1 MGRSF
6 KKLYTNKEDFIAYK
20 NQNFH
25 KNKKTLIWFGGLNS
39 DMDGT
44 KAIFLSNLS
53 KKNKINFC
61 RFDYFGHGKS
71 SKRFEDCVISDWLNS
86 GLKII
91 DEVIGTDAILIG
103 SSMGGWISTLISLK
117 RKKRVKGLILIAPA
131 IDMTKNLMWDKF
143 STQEKKEISSK
154 GFLERYTEQY
164 KSSYKITKALINDGK
179 NYLILKDKISLS
191 IPIRIFHGVKDD
203 AVPWNLS
210 LDLMS
215 CFSYSDIK
223 VNFNKNG
230 DHSLS
235 SKSDLKNLGDTIMEI
250 YNL

>member
-39 DMDGT
+39 NMEGT

-91 DEVIGTDAILIG
+91 DEVIDTDAILVG

-143 STQEKKEISSK
+143 SIKEKKEISSK

-164 KSSYKITKALINDGK
+164 DSSYKITKALINDGK
-179 NYLILKDKISLS
+179 NHLILKDKISLS

-215 CFSYSDIK
+215 YFSSSDIK

-235 SKSDLKNLGDTIMEI
+235 SKSDLKNLGDTVMEL

>member
-191 IPIRIFHGVKDD
+191 IPIRIFHGVKDH

-215 CFSYSDIK
+215 CFSSSDIK

>member
-91 DEVIGTDAILIG
+91 DEVIDTDAILVG
-103 SSMGGWISTLISLK
+103 SSMGAVSYTHLTL
-117 RKKRVKGLILIAPA
+117 P
-131 IDMTKNLMWDKF
+131 
-143 STQEKKEISSK
+143 
-154 GFLERYTEQY
+154 
-164 KSSYKITKALINDGK
+164 TKA
-179 NYLILKDKISLS
+179 
-191 IPIRIFHGVKDD
+191 
-203 AVPWNLS
+203 
-210 LDLMS
+210 
-215 CFSYSDIK
+215 
-223 VNFNKNG
+223 
-230 DHSLS
+230 
-235 SKSDLKNLGDTIMEI
+235 
-250 YNL
+250 